1 MPTVAL
7 GPINRPTGNLPL
19 TPGSRSNPSRGSR
32 GDSVPEQPSHVSNN
46 TDNPAPLKSSEP
58 EG

>member
-7 GPINRPTGNLPL
+7 GPINRPSGNLPL

-32 GDSVPEQPSHVSNN
+32 GDSVPEQPAH